1 MTSQFRSRS
10 GSKDGRIA
18 VGLRTSRP
26 NRSNKKSASAVKPAP
41 PPLDPISDLKR
52 QIDQAKAEKVVIY
65 TAE

>member
-1 MTSQFRSRS
+1 MEEDISTHVPQ
-10 GSKDGRIA
+10 
-18 VGLRTSRP
+18 V
-26 NRSNKKSASAVKPAP
+26 ASAVKPAP